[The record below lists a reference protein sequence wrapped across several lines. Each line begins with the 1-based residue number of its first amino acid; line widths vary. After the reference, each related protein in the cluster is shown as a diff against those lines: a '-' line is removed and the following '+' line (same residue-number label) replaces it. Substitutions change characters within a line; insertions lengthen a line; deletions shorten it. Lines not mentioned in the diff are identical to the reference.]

1 MQAKAAIPIRTHW
14 NVINKW
20 ASGLSS
26 EVIAGHLCIGER
38 TVQRIV
44 AIYRTYGDVTPL
56 PSARG
61 RTRML
66 SADHLEY
73 LRLLIRESPDLYLD
87 ELAEEMSTY
96 LAQSVSK
103 SLIWNTL
110 RRMGYT
116 RKQVRS
122 LIVIHHIP
130 LDFSLLHYS
139 WPALHLNVMRLDV
152 PCTGCK

>member
-1 MQAKAAIPIRTHW
+1 
-14 NVINKW
+14 
-20 ASGLSS
+20 
-26 EVIAGHLCIGER
+26 
-38 TVQRIV
+38 
-44 AIYRTYGDVTPL
+44 
-56 PSARG
+56 
-61 RTRML
+61 ML

-139 WPALHLNVMRLDV
+139 WPALHLNVTRLHV
-152 PCTGCK
+152 PHTGCQ